1 LPTPVFFQITQKG
14 LVLSVQASL
23 IEKYLGVDIVFFVC
37 ILQGN
42 SLFSSTISILL
53 ASASLL
59 TDLLDLHPEYPISFS
74 LLTISSS
81 NLLPLRRFLLPILL
95 LF

>member
-53 ASASLL
+53 ASANLL
-59 TDLLDLHPEYPISFS
+59 TDLLDLHPE
-74 LLTISSS
+74 
-81 NLLPLRRFLLPILL
+81 
-95 LF
+95 